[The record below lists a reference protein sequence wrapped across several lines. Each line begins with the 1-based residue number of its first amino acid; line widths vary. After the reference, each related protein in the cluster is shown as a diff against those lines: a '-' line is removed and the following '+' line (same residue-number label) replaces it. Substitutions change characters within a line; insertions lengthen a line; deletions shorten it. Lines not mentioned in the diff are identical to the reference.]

1 MIHGPI
7 QHFGFRF
14 SNVAFRIL
22 KMLKPT
28 KLNTFKNCNFVK
40 SLSVG
45 QHVINRKIYLTVK
58 EISKT
63 PARRAA

>member
-1 MIHGPI
+1 
-7 QHFGFRF
+7 
-14 SNVAFRIL
+14 
-22 KMLKPT
+22 MLKPT

-45 QHVINRKIYLTVK
+45 QHVINRKIYLAAK

-63 PARRAA
+63 PARRAAQKHILNQDHLIRNENHSHHN

>member
-1 MIHGPI
+1 
-7 QHFGFRF
+7 
-14 SNVAFRIL
+14 
-22 KMLKPT
+22 MLKPT

-63 PARRAA
+63 PARRAAQKHIL